1 VSDIPSMVEQF
12 AAGLLSRRE
21 LVWRLTA
28 LVATATAA
36 DSDVLRA
43 QSRTHT
49 FQALGLNHLALR
61 VTDLDRSQAFYERH
75 LGMTLIPSG
84 PSFPRLMACGP
95 HVLNLFKATQPQM
108 DHVCFT
114 VPSYNPQEAADR
126 LREQGLVP
134 DVEADRVHFLDPDGY
149 KLQVGGPNAGGQ
161 RSTDRPAE
169 RDLRKPAAQR
179 GD

>member
-1 VSDIPSMVEQF
+1 MVSDIRLMVDQC

-36 DSDVLRA
+36 GSDVLRA
-43 QSRTHT
+43 QRSAHT

-75 LGMTLIPSG
+75 LGMTLVPSG
-84 PSFPRLMACGP
+84 PSSPRLMECGP
-95 HVLNLFKATQPQM
+95 NMLNLFKATQPRM

-114 VPSYNPQEAADR
+114 VPSYNAQEAADR
-126 LREQGLVP
+126 LRAQGLVP
-134 DVEADRVHFLDPDGY
+134 DVEADRVHFFDPDGY

-161 RSTDRPAE
+161 RSTQRPGA
-169 RDLRKPAAQR
+169 
-179 GD
+179 

>member
-1 VSDIPSMVEQF
+1 MVSCDIPLMVEQF
-12 AAGLLSRRE
+12 ATGLLSRRE

-36 DSDVLRA
+36 SSDVLRA
-43 QSRTHT
+43 QRRIQT

-61 VTDLDRSQAFYERH
+61 VTDLDRSQAFYEHH

-84 PSFPRLMACGP
+84 PSSPRLMACGP
-95 HVLNLFKATQPQM
+95 HVLNLFKAPQPQV

-114 VPSYNPQEAADR
+114 VPNYNAQEAADR
-126 LREQGLVP
+126 LRVQGLVP
-134 DVEADRVHFLDPDGY
+134 DVEGDRVHFFDPDGY

-161 RSTDRPAE
+161 RSTRPPGA
-169 RDLRKPAAQR
+169 
-179 GD
+179 